1 MDIFRKIIFTLF
13 LFIPSLLLAGEAV
26 NINTADKETLMTA
39 IKGVGEKR
47 AEAIIAYREQNG
59 PFKSVDELA
68 EVGGIGQSIV
78 DANRETLTIGDP
90 N

>member
-1 MDIFRKIIFTLF
+1 MDIIRKSLIALLLI
-13 LFIPSLLLAGEAV
+13 IPSLLFAGEAV
-26 NINTADKETLMTA
+26 NINTADKEALME

-59 PFKSVDELA
+59 PFKSVDDLA
-68 EVGGIGQSIV
+68 QVSGVGQATV
-78 DANRETLTIGDP
+78 DANRESLTIGESS

>member
-1 MDIFRKIIFTLF
+1 MEILRKTILVTLF
-13 LFIPSLLLAGEAV
+13 LLPGLLFAETI
-26 NINTADKETLMTA
+26 NINTADKETLMTS

-47 AEAIIAYREQNG
+47 ADAIITYRKHHG

-68 EVGGIGQSIV
+68 EVDGISISIV
-78 DANRETLTIGDP
+78 DANRDDLTVSD